1 MFYEPKKKNH
11 NLAKNPFNSLIL
23 PRPIGWISS
32 ASKAG
37 VFNLAPYSFFNAVC
51 YQPPTVMFS
60 GGVGAHADG
69 MKDTVRNI
77 LDTGEFV
84 CNLATWENREAMNQS
99 SANVASDVDE
109 FRLTGLTPT
118 ASTLVGV
125 PRVIETP
132 VNLECRFIKSVDI
145 PGWQDA
151 DNYIMILGEVVG
163 VHIDDSYITEE
174 GLVDIRKMMPIGRL
188 GYDDYAR
195 VDEQSIFSMTR
206 PK

>member
-77 LDTGEFV
+77 METGEFV
-84 CNLATWENREAMNQS
+84 CNLATWDNREAMNQS

-109 FRLTGLTPT
+109 FELTGLTSC
-118 ASTLVGV
+118 ASTLVEV

-132 VNLECRFIKSVDI
+132 VNLECRYIKSVDI

-151 DNYIMILGEVVG
+151 DNYVMILGEVVG
-163 VHIDDSYITEE
+163 VHIDDSYITDE

-188 GYDDYAR
+188 GYDDYTR
-195 VDEQSIFSMTR
+195 VDEQSIFSMNR

>member
-11 NLAKNPFNSLIL
+11 GLAKNPFNSLIL

-32 ASKAG
+32 SSIAG

-60 GGVGAHADG
+60 GGVGVHADS

-77 LDTGEFV
+77 QETGEFV
-84 CNLATWENREAMNQS
+84 CNLATWETREAMNQS

-109 FRLTGLTPT
+109 FQLTGLSP
-118 ASTLVGV
+118 ADSILVNV
-125 PRVIETP
+125 PRVLETP
-132 VNLECRFIKSVDI
+132 VNLECRYTKSVDI
-145 PGWQDA
+145 PGWEDA
-151 DNYIMILGEVVG
+151 DNYVMILGEVVG
-163 VHIDDSYITEE
+163 VHIDDSYITGE
-174 GLVDIRKMMPIGRL
+174 GLIDIPKMMPIGRL
-188 GYDDYAR
+188 GYDDYTR
-195 VDEQSIFSMTR
+195 VDDTSMFSMTR

>member
-11 NLAKNPFNSLIL
+11 GLAKNPFNSLIL

-37 VFNLAPYSFFNAVC
+37 IVNLAPYSFFNAVC

-60 GGVGAHADG
+60 GGVGTHSDG

-77 LDTGEFV
+77 QETGEFV
-84 CNLATWENREAMNQS
+84 CNLATWETREAMNQS
-99 SANVASDVDE
+99 SANVASEVDE
-109 FRLTGLTPT
+109 FDLAGLTKAP
-118 ASTLVGV
+118 STLVSV
-125 PRVIETP
+125 PRVVETP
-132 VNLECRFIKSVDI
+132 VNLECRYIKCVDI
-145 PGWQDA
+145 PGWENA
-151 DNYIMILGEVVG
+151 DNYVMILGEVVG
-163 VHIDDSYITEE
+163 VHIDDSYITGE

-188 GYDDYAR
+188 GYDDYTR
-195 VDEQSIFSMTR
+195 VNDASIFTMTR